1 MKKYIMIMLAL
12 AGIVCPAFAQ
22 DFNEAQVKQKINLVA
37 SKMQTM
43 QCNFVQ
49 TKYLKMLND
58 KMVSHGKM
66 YYRQSDKLRWEYT
79 SPYAYIF
86 ILNGTKVLLKREKHD
101 DIIDVRQNKIF
112 KEIARIMMNSVVGK
126 CFSDN
131 KDFHVSIASSASDW
145 ITTLLPQHSNMKQM
159 FQKIIIHFNK
169 QRSMVSR
176 VELYEKNGD
185 RTVIDLKNVLTN
197 APVNAKLFAIN

>member
-1 MKKYIMIMLAL
+1 
-12 AGIVCPAFAQ
+12 
-22 DFNEAQVKQKINLVA
+22 
-37 SKMQTM
+37 
-43 QCNFVQ
+43 
-49 TKYLKMLND
+49 
-58 KMVSHGKM
+58 
-66 YYRQSDKLRWEYT
+66 
-79 SPYAYIF
+79 
-86 ILNGTKVLLKREKHD
+86 
-101 DIIDVRQNKIF
+101 
-112 KEIARIMMNSVVGK
+112 MNSVVGK

>member
-1 MKKYIMIMLAL
+1 
-12 AGIVCPAFAQ
+12 
-22 DFNEAQVKQKINLVA
+22 
-37 SKMQTM
+37 
-43 QCNFVQ
+43 
-49 TKYLKMLND
+49 MLND

-197 APVNAKLFAIN
+197 TPVNAKLFAIN

>member
-1 MKKYIMIMLAL
+1 MIILAL
-12 AGIVCPAFAQ
+12 VGIAWPAFAQ

-197 APVNAKLFAIN
+197 TPVNAKLFAIN